1 MKVDVLLLEFGLQA
15 NIFKEGKLIGTL
27 LGVTMANL
35 CQSVYNVYQINIFG
49 QVGLN

>member
-1 MKVDVLLLEFGLQA
+1 MRVEVLLLDFGVQA
-15 NIFKEGKLIGTL
+15 NIFEGKKLIGTM

-35 CQSVYNVYQINIFG
+35 CQSVYKVYHINIFG